1 MRPPTRPLPATLLL
15 SPTAGEPGLPG
26 TDSGIGP
33 PAPIPHAPPLYQTVA
48 YEAAN
53 LAELDQAVQGQ
64 RYFYLRH
71 GSPNESAAAQLLAR
85 LEAHGL
91 PDAEAGQ
98 IEAVLFASGM
108 AAVEAAITAAVEALP
123 PPRPQDGPHG
133 PPLVV
138 VASPLYTASQSLLRA
153 LACRGQLT
161 LHEAELATPDELA
174 EHLRSLGG
182 RRVAAIYCEVLSN
195 PRLRV
200 SDLDALA
207 KLAGQCGAA
216 LIADA
221 TFVTPLLCRPLCHGA
236 ALVVHSATKFLGGHG
251 DVCAGVVTGRAALMQ
266 RVRAH
271 RQLHGAV
278 LDPFAAWLLQRSLR
292 TLSVRLMRQVE
303 NAQALASFLTQH
315 ADRLGLAE
323 VIYPGLPSHP
333 DHLLASRLLDRPGAM
348 LSLVTVDEQRA
359 RRLYE
364 SVRVLRRV
372 TSLGDVETLLMYP
385 AATWGHWM
393 SPDEQQRLGIT
404 PGLLRISVGIEDLAD
419 LQADL
424 WAALS

>member
-1 MRPPTRPLPATLLL
+1 M
-15 SPTAGEPGLPG
+15 
-26 TDSGIGP
+26 
-33 PAPIPHAPPLYQTVA
+33 A

-71 GSPNESAAAQLLAR
+71 GSPNESAAAQLIAR

-91 PDAEAGQ
+91 PEAEAGQ
-98 IEAVLFASGM
+98 EAGQVEAVLFASGM
-108 AAVEAAITAAVEALP
+108 AAVEAAIVAAVEAVP
-123 PPRPQDGPHG
+123 PPRTQDE

-153 LACRGQLT
+153 LARRGQFT

-174 EHLRSLGG
+174 EYLSKQSG

-207 KLAGQCGAA
+207 TLAARYGAA

-251 DVCAGVVTGRAALMQ
+251 DVCAGVVTGRPALMQ

-292 TLSVRLMRQVE
+292 TLSVRLTRQVE
-303 NAQALASFLTQH
+303 NAQALASFLTEH

-333 DHLLASRLLDRPGAM
+333 DHALASRLLDRPGAM
-348 LSLVTVDEQRA
+348 LSLVTVDEARA
-359 RRLYE
+359 RRAYE

-393 SPDEQQRLGIT
+393 PLDEQRRLGIT